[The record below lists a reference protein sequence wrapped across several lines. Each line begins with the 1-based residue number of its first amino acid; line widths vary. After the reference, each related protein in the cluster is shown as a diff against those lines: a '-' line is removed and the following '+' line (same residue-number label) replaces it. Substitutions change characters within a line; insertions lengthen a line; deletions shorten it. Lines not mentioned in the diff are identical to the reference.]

1 MIKLKKIFGKIPG
14 IVIGFF
20 IVFVFFS
27 VTADGFFSQ
36 YNLSVL
42 LKDSCML
49 IIMALG
55 MSLCIL
61 SGQINIGVGAI
72 MSFCSVVT
80 GLLLHAGLNMFAA
93 IAGGLLLGA
102 MIGAACGF
110 LIVYQDFDFWVV
122 TYAFM
127 GIAQGLA
134 LVLSGGNT
142 IPDFS
147 RGFRFIADGKI
158 LGVYFIIILTI
169 VICVIVV
176 YFTNCTAFGSNV
188 YAIGGSRQCATLSG
202 IKIKKTLL
210 YVYAVSGLLS
220 AVAGIM
226 QASRSNSAS
235 PIGGVGYEFDAI
247 AAVLIG
253 GITFDG
259 GKGKITG
266 SIIAAILMRM
276 LRNGLNMIGL
286 SPFWQTFIIG
296 TTVLVIFLVD
306 VIRSRRQKIQSMR
319 RVYKD
324 VHKDALY

>member
-1 MIKLKKIFGKIPG
+1 MNKVKKIFEKIPG

-42 LKDSCML
+42 FKDSCML

-61 SGQINIGVGAI
+61 AGQINIGVGAI
-72 MSFCSVVT
+72 MSLCSVIT
-80 GLLLHAGLNMFAA
+80 GLLLHAELNMFVA
-93 IAGGLLLGA
+93 IAGGLFVGTV
-102 MIGAACGF
+102 IGIACGF
-110 LIVYQDFDFWVV
+110 LIVYQNFDFWVV

-127 GIAQGLA
+127 GISQGLA

-147 RGFRFIADGKI
+147 RAFRFIADGKI
-158 LGVYFIIILTI
+158 LGIYCIIILTI
-169 VICVIVV
+169 GICVIIV
-176 YFTNCTAFGSNV
+176 YFTNCTIFGSNV
-188 YAIGGSRQCATLSG
+188 YAIGGSRQCAILSG

-210 YVYAVSGLLS
+210 QVYAISGFLA

-235 PIGGVGYEFDAI
+235 PIGGAGYEFEAI

-266 SIIAAILMRM
+266 SIIAAVLMRM

-296 TTVLVIFLVD
+296 ITVLSIFLVD

-319 RVYKD
+319 RIYKN
-324 VHKDALY
+324 ALQ